1 MGSRLSKNI
10 LQIELIESRSLAK
23 CWSDWRSVTKVIAN
37 FLKPF
42 WVKQA
47 LVIYLLLI
55 GLKNNAHG
63 WEMGWNYRS
72 HVPSIRSE
80 LLELRVEGGFRLH
93 YLPISRS
100 GIFRFVHVH
109 VFLLDF
115 PISADSDRQLSGNGK
130 SDAQFSSQSFGLAV
144 SGESSLPLVT
154 YINSY
159 NFVVLVRDQIG
170 QFNTSK
176 SPPARRFF
184 TTFVLTLLVPTTFR
198 QTETVILS
206 SL

>member
-10 LQIELIESRSLAK
+10 LKIGLIESGSLAK
-23 CWSDWRSVTKVIAN
+23 FWSDWRSVTKVIEH

-42 WVKQA
+42 WLKQA

-115 PISADSDRQLSGNGK
+115 PISADSDRQLSGNGQ
-130 SDAQFSSQSFGLAV
+130 SDSQFSSQSFGLAV
-144 SGESSLPLVT
+144 SGNCQTDSKFAGQDRRTDDIQHICIHVHIE
-154 YINSY
+154 NSRT
-159 NFVVLVRDQIG
+159 FLSCEIVVHVYLY
-170 QFNTSK
+170 
-176 SPPARRFF
+176 
-184 TTFVLTLLVPTTFR
+184 LLFW
-198 QTETVILS
+198 
-206 SL
+206 